1 MAKSGISHFAR
12 YPNLGTRCK
21 TTGASDLALN
31 EFASRQHIIGFVEAE
46 AGEFSAG
53 GSHAADHRCN
63 LRRRRAS
70 SSGEIMPIYIDVF
83 LHAALVDSFD
93 EGAYA
98 A

>member
-70 SSGEIMPIYIDVF
+70 SSGEIMPIYIDVI
-83 LHAALVDSFD
+83 LHTSFVDSFD